1 MKNLINAINNE
12 MRINGD
18 MWQIKRVSHEE
29 MVSVSVEKLA
39 DLIVSLAFSPKLQ
52 AEIQEAQIAMN
63 EEERFAQENM
73 DEDEWFLPYFSKKD
87 RVKEYME
94 IYDDFCKK
102 ELANVKDD
110 EDIPF

>member
-1 MKNLINAINNE
+1 MKNLINGLNLN
-12 MRINGD
+12 MRESGD
-18 MWQIKRVSHEE
+18 MWQIKSINHKE
-29 MVSVSVEKLA
+29 MVSISVEKLA
-39 DLIVSLAFSPKLQ
+39 DLIVSLAFNPELQ
-52 AEIQEAQIAMN
+52 SKIQEAKIAMD

-73 DEDEWFLPYFSKKD
+73 DKDEWFLPYFSKKD

-102 ELANVKDD
+102 ELANIEDD

>member
-1 MKNLINAINNE
+1 MKNLVNEINAD
-12 MRINGD
+12 MRANGD
-18 MWQIKRVSHEE
+18 MWQIKRVNHEE
-29 MVSVSVEKLA
+29 MISISIEKLA

-73 DEDEWFLPYFSKKD
+73 DKDEWFLPYFSKKD

-110 EDIPF
+110 EDIHF

>member
-1 MKNLINAINNE
+1 MKNLVREINAD
-12 MRINGD
+12 MRNNGD
-18 MWQIKRVSHEE
+18 AWQIKRVSHEE

-39 DLIVSLAFSPKLQ
+39 DLIVSLAFSPELQ

-63 EEERFAQENM
+63 EEERLAQENM
-73 DEDEWFLPYFSKKD
+73 DKDEWFLPYFSKKD

-102 ELANVKDD
+102 ELNIEDD